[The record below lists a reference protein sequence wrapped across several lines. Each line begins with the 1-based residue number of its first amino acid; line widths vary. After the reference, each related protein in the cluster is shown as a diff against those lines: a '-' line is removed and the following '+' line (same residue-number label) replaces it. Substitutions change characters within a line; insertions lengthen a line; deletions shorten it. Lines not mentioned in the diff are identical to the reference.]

1 MDIYKCP
8 KSIFEN
14 TLGNRKLPVLY
25 ILTIFLLKEPPFHEV
40 MKGCAKGVNEK
51 RFKPMKISNGT
62 LSASVWKLIGH
73 NP

>member
-40 MKGCAKGVNEK
+40 MKGCAKG
-51 RFKPMKISNGT
+51 S
-62 LSASVWKLIGH
+62 LVWFYYYTIFHLKHRL
-73 NP
+73 